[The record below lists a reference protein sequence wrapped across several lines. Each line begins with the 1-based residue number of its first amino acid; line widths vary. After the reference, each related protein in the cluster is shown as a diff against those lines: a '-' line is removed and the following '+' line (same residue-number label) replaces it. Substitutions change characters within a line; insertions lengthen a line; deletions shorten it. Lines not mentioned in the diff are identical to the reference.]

1 MFESV
6 IYRNSVIVY
15 ANKCGSRVLTN
26 YFNTIKL
33 DIKKPYEN
41 AEGEI
46 PEILHTHYASRSQ
59 HRVDEYFPQLF
70 DSSYH
75 KYLIYR
81 YPLDRFIGWYATFIP
96 NEVETYNSHYTT
108 MFKLARMCYQPHL
121 SLIDNCYNFVT
132 KQKNI
137 KEMLHNDV
145 HTVPLY
151 SYFTITQEPI
161 ESYIVVPLEH
171 LSIFLWSYFKINVL
185 PKDIENSNKP
195 FVFNALNVSKLNI
208 LNEMF
213 CDMYPEDSTTL
224 FEQSTKFKLE
234 FYDTRIRG

>member
-1 MFESV
+1 
-6 IYRNSVIVY
+6 
-15 ANKCGSRVLTN
+15 
-26 YFNTIKL
+26 
-33 DIKKPYEN
+33 
-41 AEGEI
+41 
-46 PEILHTHYASRSQ
+46 
-59 HRVDEYFPQLF
+59 
-70 DSSYH
+70 
-75 KYLIYR
+75 
-81 YPLDRFIGWYATFIP
+81 
-96 NEVETYNSHYTT
+96 
-108 MFKLARMCYQPHL
+108 
-121 SLIDNCYNFVT
+121 
-132 KQKNI
+132 
-137 KEMLHNDV
+137 MLHNDV